1 MNNNFVKYFVEAF
14 GTLASLATL
23 IAFVY
28 KWDTNKITPCGS
40 LMFIVAILLIC
51 WGYAIFQTKP
61 KNSITLLMRDFRINI
76 SFGNLFS
83 KKGIVVIPVNEFF
96 DTLVDD
102 HVIAHNTI
110 HGQFVDNF
118 FSDHIDVLDS
128 MISQALQNRTPA
140 QQRYQR
146 DHAKRVPYPIG
157 TCIDIVHNGIT
168 FVLFVLTHFNEQDV
182 AYLERKDFGRA
193 IDMLMV
199 HLHDISNDRPVYMP
213 VIGTG
218 MSKMQRS
225 HQRVITYFLDYMDF
239 ANTASLP
246 AGLNIVV
253 YDGDKDKVNLS
264 LIEEYFEGTLSK

>member
-40 LMFIVAILLIC
+40 LLFIVAILLIC

-110 HGQFVDNF
+110 HGQFVDNY
-118 FSDHIDVLDS
+118 FSDNIDVLDS
-128 MISQALQNRTPA
+128 MISQALQNRAPA

-146 DHAKRVPYPIG
+146 DHAKLVPYPIG

-193 IDMLMV
+193 IDMLMD

-213 VIGTG
+213 IIGTG

-225 HQRVITYFLDYMDF
+225 HQRVITYFLDCIDF